1 MKASDIDSHV
11 QCIDHSRPVRVV
23 TIPPDGDGPNGDT
36 VYSWCYP
43 SQERPGQYFSADP
56 NTTPP
61 QLGVESGRRDH
72 ATGAETYRERR
83 AFQVSQ
89 DQPAR
94 GLESTAAPADVHWVK
109 DADVLPSRQTPGGGS
124 QTVVPYNQHGGIT
137 PKG

>member
-1 MKASDIDSHV
+1 MVLPEPGAT
-11 QCIDHSRPVRVV
+11 R
-23 TIPPDGDGPNGDT
+23 T
-36 VYSWCYP
+36 VLLGG
-43 SQERPGQYFSADP
+43 SQHDA
-56 NTTPP
+56 P